1 MSRIPSCMQDVQL
14 KSLRTHVL
22 DLLKGGNAHITPEKV
37 LPDFPES
44 LRATKIAKF
53 PHTAWQLLEHLRLA
67 QWDILEFTRDPKHKS
82 PPWPSGYW
90 PKFGEPPDRHAWKKS
105 TDQFFADLKAMEQ
118 LVANPATDLFAKIP
132 HGDGQ
137 TILREALVLADHN
150 SYHLG
155 QIEVLRKALEGE

>member
-1 MSRIPSCMQDVQL
+1 MHEDQQ

-22 DLLKGGNAHITPEKV
+22 ELLTGGNAHIAPEKV
-37 LPDFPES
+37 LPDFPEK
-44 LRATKIAKF
+44 LRAVKVAKF
-53 PHTAWQLLEHLRLA
+53 PHTAWQLLEHLRIA
-67 QWDILEFTRDPKHKS
+67 QWDILEYTRDPKHKS

-90 PKFGEPPDRHAWKKS
+90 PKSGEPPDRHAWKKS
-105 TDQFFADLKAMEQ
+105 LDQFFADMKAVEQ
-118 LVANPATDLFAKIP
+118 LVGDPATDLFAKIS

-155 QIEVLRKALEGE
+155 QLEMLRKALEGE